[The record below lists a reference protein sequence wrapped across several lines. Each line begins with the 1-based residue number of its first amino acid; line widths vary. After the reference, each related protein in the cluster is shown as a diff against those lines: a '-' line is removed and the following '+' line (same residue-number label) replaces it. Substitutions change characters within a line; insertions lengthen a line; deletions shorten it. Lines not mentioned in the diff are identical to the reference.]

1 MRIAIIGVGNLAS
14 ALVQAISYVKSGGKV
29 HTFIPALPFPKD
41 LEVVG
46 AFDIDRKK
54 VGKKLREALFSP
66 PNVAERF
73 QDVDVDVEVMPG
85 VLKDDLGFLT
95 PVIDPVHTDE
105 GKFLDSLKSLKPD
118 VVVLSTSSNMN
129 NSNTFYASAALGAGS
144 ALINTTPTPLVMS
157 FGEKF
162 RERSIPILGDD
173 LLSQVGGTALHEGLV
188 EFLESRGVR
197 VVRSYQV
204 DIAGTTEALVTLQ
217 DDVKDVKKGM
227 KSSFIRGNRNVEV
240 VAGTSDYVG
249 FLKDRRVSYMVIEGI
264 YGLNAKVRIDV
275 SLKTSDPQNSVV
287 PMLDLLKLAYHMKE
301 KGIGGAVPE
310 ACGFYFKSPPVKY
323 KSLSEAREKLLGF
336 VSSL

>member
-1 MRIAIIGVGNLAS
+1 MRTVIIGVGNLAS
-14 ALVQAISYVKSGGKV
+14 ALVQALSYVKSGGRV
-29 HTFIPALPFPKD
+29 LSFVPTLPLPKD

-46 AFDIDRKK
+46 AFDIDKRK

-66 PNVAERF
+66 PNVTEKF

-85 VLKDDLGFLT
+85 VLKDDLGFLS
-95 PVIDPVHTDE
+95 PVIDPVYTEE
-105 GKFLDSLKSLKPD
+105 GEFLDSLKSLKPD

-129 NSNTFYASAALGAGS
+129 KSNTFYASAALSAGS
-144 ALINTTPTPLVMS
+144 ALINTTPTPLIRDFS
-157 FGEKF
+157 EKF
-162 RERSIPILGDD
+162 RERSLPLLGDD
-173 LLSQVGGTALHEGLV
+173 LLSQIGGTALHEGLV
-188 EFLESRGVR
+188 EFLESRGVK

-217 DDVKDVKKGM
+217 DDVKDVKKDM

-249 FLKDRRVSYMVIEGI
+249 FLKDRRVSYMVIEGV
-264 YGLNAKVRIDV
+264 YGVNAKVRIDV

-287 PMLDLLKLAYHMKE
+287 PMLDLLKLAYYMKE

-310 ACGFYFKSPPVKY
+310 ACGFYFKSPPIKY
-323 KSLSEAREKLLGF
+323 NSLSEAKEKLLGF
-336 VSSL
+336 LSSL